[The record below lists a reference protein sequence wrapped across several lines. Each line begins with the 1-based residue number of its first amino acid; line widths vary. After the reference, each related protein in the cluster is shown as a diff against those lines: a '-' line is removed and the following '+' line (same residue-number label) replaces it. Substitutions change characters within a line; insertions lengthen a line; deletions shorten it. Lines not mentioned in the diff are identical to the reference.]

1 MKIKGSDMRDNK
13 KIKILISKLFILFMF
28 YSFIGWVYEIAYETF
43 LEHWVF
49 MPREFFRGPI
59 CPIYGI
65 GGTLLF
71 LIFEPIMRNKK
82 IINILK
88 ILYVFIVTFVI
99 SSILELLMSYVLE
112 VFTGGW
118 PWQNY
123 ANYAFNFGGR
133 ISLPTSIKFGII
145 GIIFIF
151 FLYNIINDFLYFL
164 EKKDLLFK
172 LAMILFII
180 FLLDFIF
187 AIIFPTGI
195 KLNIQRTKFI
205 VNYNSLIFIC

>member
-1 MKIKGSDMRDNK
+1 MGDNK
-13 KIKILISKLFILFMF
+13 KIKILISKLFILFIF

-99 SSILELLMSYVLE
+99 SSILELLMSYILE

-164 EKKDLLFK
+164 GKKDLLFK

-205 VNYNSLIFIC
+205 INYNSLIFIC

>member
-1 MKIKGSDMRDNK
+1 MGDNK
-13 KIKILISKLFILFMF
+13 KIKNLISKLFILFIF

-65 GGTLLF
+65 GGTILF

-82 IINILK
+82 IINVLK

-112 VFTGGW
+112 AFTGGW

-123 ANYAFNFGGR
+123 ANYSFNLGGR
-133 ISLPTSIKFGII
+133 VSLPTSIKFGII
-145 GIIFIF
+145 GLIFIF
-151 FLYNIINDFLYFL
+151 LLYNFINRFLDLL
-164 EKKDLLFK
+164 EKKDYLIK
-172 LAMILFII
+172 LALILIII
-180 FLLDFIF
+180 FLLDFVF
-187 AIIFPTGI
+187 AIIAPTGV
-195 KLNIQRTKFI
+195 KLNVQRTKFI
-205 VNYNSLIFIC
+205 NTYNGSNLNKLLF